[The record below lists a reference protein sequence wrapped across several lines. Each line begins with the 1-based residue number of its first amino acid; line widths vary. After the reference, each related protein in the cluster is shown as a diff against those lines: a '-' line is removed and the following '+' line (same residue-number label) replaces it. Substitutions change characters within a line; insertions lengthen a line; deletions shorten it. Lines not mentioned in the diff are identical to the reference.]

1 MDIWICLKIYPRSCL
16 NMGNYE
22 ILECPVLKEKQI
34 ITLKTLTNLA
44 FAQISDHQTQVQQIT
59 YGLREFASMDIVT
72 FLNFFVSWAPSF
84 DPLPT

>member
-1 MDIWICLKIYPRSCL
+1 MDIWICLKIYPHSCL

-34 ITLKTLTNLA
+34 ITLKKLTNLA
-44 FAQISDHQTQVQQIT
+44 FALISDHLTQVQQIT

-72 FLNFFVSWAPSF
+72 FLNFS
-84 DPLPT
+84 